1 MTELNIPLLS
11 KLLLLESRTLE
22 FAHTKKTQ
30 FQYAMIRLTYTH
42 YSLRLIRLML
52 RVSPWSSA
60 VIILGRFYEGFMP
73 SVKLHIKGQFLDIVP
88 LSKEKWLM

>member
-22 FAHTKKTQ
+22 FADNKRAQ
-30 FQYAMIRLTYTH
+30 FKYALIRLTYTH
-42 YSLRLIRLML
+42 YSIRLIRLML
-52 RVSPWSSA
+52 RLSPWSSA

-73 SVKLHIKGQFLDIVP
+73 SIKLRIKGEFLDIVAP
-88 LSKEKWLM
+88 S